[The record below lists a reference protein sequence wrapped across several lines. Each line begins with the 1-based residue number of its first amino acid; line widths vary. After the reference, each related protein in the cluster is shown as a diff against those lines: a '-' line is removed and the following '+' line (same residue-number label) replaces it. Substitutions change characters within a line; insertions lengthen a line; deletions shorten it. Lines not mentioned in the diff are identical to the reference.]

1 MVLILMLIFRKKK
14 KFDGE
19 VFLWYLFGYGI
30 GRFVIEGFRT
40 DQLIMPVTGWPV
52 SQALSLVLAVV
63 AAVVVVV
70 KRVKIS
76 RQEKM
81 AEKGKKAKR
90 REIKKRRE
98 YRKRGY
104 KGKSKD
110 LKN

>member
-1 MVLILMLIFRKKK
+1 MLTFRKKK

-19 VFLWYLFGYGI
+19 ILLWYLLGYGT
-30 GRFVIEGFRT
+30 GRAIIEGMRT

-81 AEKGKKAKR
+81 A
-90 REIKKRRE
+90 
-98 YRKRGY
+98 
-104 KGKSKD
+104 
-110 LKN
+110 